1 MPCIQT
7 PVLLKKKKKEK
18 DILLLSK
25 DNGHMN
31 HWKNVPIDL
40 FHSGLP
46 QAFNLLKK
54 KIYLQSAIK

>member
-1 MPCIQT
+1 VYALHSNPSTI
-7 PVLLKKKKKEK
+7 KKKKKEK

-54 KIYLQSAIK
+54 KFTCKVQ